1 MVCIH
6 CHSETQVINSRL
18 QKKLNQVW
26 RRRRCQHCAAI
37 FTTLEIADFGAV
49 WRVTDVNGSLAPFS
63 RDKLFLSLLKSLE
76 HRPKA
81 LTDASALADTIT
93 SKLQAPNNDGVIPVS
108 QIIALAQV
116 VLNRFDKLASG
127 HYQAMHRR

>member
-6 CHSETQVINSRL
+6 CRSETQVINSRL

-26 RRRRCQHCAAI
+26 RRRRCQDCAAI
-37 FTTLEIADFGAV
+37 FTTLEIADYGAV
-49 WRVTDVNGSLAPFS
+49 WRVRGNTSRLSPFS

-76 HRPKA
+76 HRSKA
-81 LTDASALADTIT
+81 LTDASDLADTII
-93 SKLQAPNNDGVIPVS
+93 SKLQAPNKDGVIPVT
-108 QIIALAQV
+108 QITALTQV
-116 VLNRFDKLASG
+116 VLNRFDTLASG